1 MKIKELRKAVQ
12 EISKEMNMEAHMVK
26 PDGTIT
32 TSPDKKTDKPGH
44 LVTPTGDIKKEA
56 PEAEIPTA
64 EVEPTAEE
72 NSAAAFV
79 SMILESATQAHIYHL
94 QSDSYAHHMALCA
107 YYGDMPDIVDTLAEI
122 IQGRYGI
129 IKGYSA
135 PNPYAEDNNPVAYF
149 ESLLKAVDAAR
160 GTLPADSN
168 IQNSVD
174 NVVDLIQS
182 TLYKLTFLK

>member
-12 EISKEMNMEAHMVK
+12 EISKEMNAVK
-26 PDGTIT
+26 
-32 TSPDKKTDKPGH
+32 
-44 LVTPTGDIKKEA
+44 VEA
-56 PEAEIPTA
+56 PEIEAPSTEEPAT

-72 NSAAAFV
+72 NSASAFI

-94 QSDSYAHHMALCA
+94 QSDSYAQHMALCT
-107 YYGDMPDIVDTLAEI
+107 YYTGMPATIDALAEL

-129 IKGYSA
+129 IKGYKA
-135 PNPYAEDNNPVAYF
+135 PAPYLEDNNVVEYF
-149 ESLLKAVDAAR
+149 KALSDMAEAER
-160 GTLPADSN
+160 ANLPQDSN

-174 NVVDLIQS
+174 TVIDLIQS